1 MFDKFQKMG
10 QQVSNL
16 KKIRDQAVQMQK
28 QLQAEVIEVEENGI
42 RVVMT
47 GDQKVETVTIDGKY
61 QEISASS
68 CQKTPGDVWWTQRL
82 AGWEYGAI
90 IIVEA
95 CQIKICVLRYYFG

>member
-10 QQVSNL
+10 QQVGQL

-47 GDQKVETVTIDGKY
+47 GDQKVETITIDGKY
-61 QEISASS
+61 EERLVKTLNEAIKKSQQVAAKKLQEMSGGL
-68 CQKTPGDVWWTQRL
+68 KGL
-82 AGWEYGAI
+82 LGGGME
-90 IIVEA
+90 
-95 CQIKICVLRYYFG
+95 

>member
-1 MFDKFQKMG
+1 MFDKFQQMG

-28 QLQAEVIEVEENGI
+28 QLQAEVIEVEEGGI

-61 QEISASS
+61 EERLVKTLNEAIKKSQQVAAKKLQEMSGGLKGLLGGMGGG
-68 CQKTPGDVWWTQRL
+68 Q
-82 AGWEYGAI
+82 
-90 IIVEA
+90 
-95 CQIKICVLRYYFG
+95 

>member
-1 MFDKFQKMG
+1 MFDKFQQMG
-10 QQVSNL
+10 QQVSQL

-61 QEISASS
+61 EERLVTILNQAIKKSQQVAAKKLQEMSGGLKGLLGGSMG
-68 CQKTPGDVWWTQRL
+68 Q
-82 AGWEYGAI
+82 
-90 IIVEA
+90 
-95 CQIKICVLRYYFG
+95 

>member
-1 MFDKFQKMG
+1 MFDKFAQMG
-10 QQVSNL
+10 QQVSQL

-61 QEISASS
+61 EERLVKILNEAIKKSQQVAAKKLQEMSGGLKGLLGGSMG
-68 CQKTPGDVWWTQRL
+68 Q
-82 AGWEYGAI
+82 
-90 IIVEA
+90 
-95 CQIKICVLRYYFG
+95 

>member
-1 MFDKFQKMG
+1 MFDKFQQMG
-10 QQVSNL
+10 QQVSQL

-61 QEISASS
+61 EERLVNILNQAIKKSQQVAAKKLQEMSGGL
-68 CQKTPGDVWWTQRL
+68 KGL
-82 AGWEYGAI
+82 LGGAMGGG
-90 IIVEA
+90 
-95 CQIKICVLRYYFG
+95 Q

>member
-1 MFDKFQKMG
+1 MFDKFQQMG
-10 QQVSNL
+10 QQVSQL

-61 QEISASS
+61 EERLVKILNEAIKKSQQVAAKKLQEMSGGL
-68 CQKTPGDVWWTQRL
+68 KGL
-82 AGWEYGAI
+82 LGGAMGGG
-90 IIVEA
+90 
-95 CQIKICVLRYYFG
+95 Q

>member
-1 MFDKFQKMG
+1 MG

-47 GDQKVETVTIDGKY
+47 GDQKVETITIDGKY
-61 QEISASS
+61 EERLVKILNEAIKKSQQVAAKKLQEMSGGLKGLLGGMGGG
-68 CQKTPGDVWWTQRL
+68 Q
-82 AGWEYGAI
+82 
-90 IIVEA
+90 
-95 CQIKICVLRYYFG
+95 

>member
-10 QQVSNL
+10 QQVSQL

-47 GDQKVETVTIDGKY
+47 GDQKVETITIDGKY
-61 QEISASS
+61 EERLVKTLNEAIKKSQQVAAKKLQEMSGGL
-68 CQKTPGDVWWTQRL
+68 KGL
-82 AGWEYGAI
+82 LGGGME
-90 IIVEA
+90 
-95 CQIKICVLRYYFG
+95 

>member
-1 MFDKFQKMG
+1 MFDKFQQMG

-47 GDQKVETVTIDGKY
+47 GDQKVETITIDGKY
-61 QEISASS
+61 EERIVKILNEAIKKSQQVAAKKLQEMSGGL
-68 CQKTPGDVWWTQRL
+68 KGL
-82 AGWEYGAI
+82 LGGAMG
-90 IIVEA
+90 
-95 CQIKICVLRYYFG
+95 Q

>member
-1 MFDKFQKMG
+1 MFDKFQQMG

-47 GDQKVETVTIDGKY
+47 GDQKVETITIDGKY
-61 QEISASS
+61 EERLVKILNEAIKKSQQVAAKKLQEMSGGLKGLLGGMG
-68 CQKTPGDVWWTQRL
+68 Q
-82 AGWEYGAI
+82 
-90 IIVEA
+90 
-95 CQIKICVLRYYFG
+95 

>member
-1 MFDKFQKMG
+1 MG
-10 QQVSNL
+10 QQVSQL

-61 QEISASS
+61 EERLVKILNDAIKKSQQVAAKKLQEMSGGLKGLLGGGMA
-68 CQKTPGDVWWTQRL
+68 
-82 AGWEYGAI
+82 
-90 IIVEA
+90 
-95 CQIKICVLRYYFG
+95 

>member
-1 MFDKFQKMG
+1 MFDKFQQMG
-10 QQVSNL
+10 QQVSQL

-61 QEISASS
+61 EERLVKILNEAIKKSQQVAAKKLQEMSGGLKGLLGGSMG
-68 CQKTPGDVWWTQRL
+68 Q
-82 AGWEYGAI
+82 
-90 IIVEA
+90 
-95 CQIKICVLRYYFG
+95 

>member
-1 MFDKFQKMG
+1 MFDKFQQMG
-10 QQVSNL
+10 QQVSQL

-61 QEISASS
+61 EERLVKILNDAIKKSQQVAAKKLQEMSGGLKGLIGGGMA
-68 CQKTPGDVWWTQRL
+68 
-82 AGWEYGAI
+82 
-90 IIVEA
+90 
-95 CQIKICVLRYYFG
+95 

>member
-1 MFDKFQKMG
+1 MFDKFAQMG
-10 QQVSNL
+10 QQVTQL

-61 QEISASS
+61 EERLVKILNDAIKKSQQVAAKKLQEMSGGL
-68 CQKTPGDVWWTQRL
+68 KGL
-82 AGWEYGAI
+82 LGGAM
-90 IIVEA
+90 
-95 CQIKICVLRYYFG
+95 Q

>member
-1 MFDKFQKMG
+1 MFDKFQQMG

-47 GDQKVETVTIDGKY
+47 GDQKLETITIDGKY
-61 QEISASS
+61 EERIVKVLNEAIKKSQQVAAKKLQEMSGGL
-68 CQKTPGDVWWTQRL
+68 KGL
-82 AGWEYGAI
+82 LGGAMG
-90 IIVEA
+90 
-95 CQIKICVLRYYFG
+95 Q

>member
-1 MFDKFQKMG
+1 MFDKFQQMG
-10 QQVSNL
+10 QQVSQL

-61 QEISASS
+61 EERLVKVLNDAIKKSQQVAAKKLQEMSGGLKGLLGGSMGGG
-68 CQKTPGDVWWTQRL
+68 Q
-82 AGWEYGAI
+82 
-90 IIVEA
+90 
-95 CQIKICVLRYYFG
+95 